1 MNLKPQIDMHKSS
14 VTDSLSAV
22 DFTVGIVEL
31 NVIDT
36 YDKINAKIS
45 G

>member
-1 MNLKPQIDMHKSS
+1 MNLKPQIDMHKST

-22 DFTVGIVEL
+22 DFTVGIAEI

-36 YDKINAKIS
+36 HEKINAKIS